1 LRPEHAW
8 TAELGVDAEIAGR
21 LWLAVAAY
29 RRQAEDLIDWA
40 RPIGGDGPW
49 ETRNVE
55 TATFR
60 GLEGELTGLRLAG
73 TEITLRGALL
83 DISADS
89 AAGFTSKY
97 ALRPIVNDASLR
109 LARALGL
116 VGVETRVNFRRRE
129 GESGYWLWDLR
140 LTAPMRFGEF
150 LLDVLNALD
159 ADYADISGAVAPGRS
174 IMIGFRA
181 RM

>member
-1 LRPEHAW
+1 M
-8 TAELGVDAEIAGR
+8 
-21 LWLAVAAY
+21 
-29 RRQAEDLIDWA
+29 
-40 RPIGGDGPW
+40 
-49 ETRNVE
+49 
-55 TATFR
+55 F
-60 GLEGELTGLRLAG
+60 
-73 TEITLRGALL
+73 
-83 DISADS
+83 
-89 AAGFTSKY
+89 
-97 ALRPIVNDASLR
+97 
-109 LARALGL
+109 ARALGL